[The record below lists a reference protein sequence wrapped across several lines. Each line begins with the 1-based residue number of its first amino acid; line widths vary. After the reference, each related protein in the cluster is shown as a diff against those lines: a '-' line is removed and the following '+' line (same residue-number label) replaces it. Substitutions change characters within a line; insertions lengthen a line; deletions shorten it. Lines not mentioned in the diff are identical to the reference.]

1 MHAQCIGPGRKF
13 SGWEGE
19 INDTSQRVGGNK
31 THSKLNAF
39 GLIFPW
45 QFILDDH
52 DKDILTIANG
62 KTPDTSSIF
71 NISPKTT
78 SKH

>member
-1 MHAQCIGPGRKF
+1 MLNALGQVENFPVGRGKLM
-13 SGWEGE
+13 
-19 INDTSQRVGGNK
+19 TSRRVGGNK

>member
-13 SGWEGE
+13 SSWEEE
-19 INDTSQRVGGNK
+19 INGTSRCVGENK
-31 THSKLNAF
+31 THSKLNTF

-45 QFILDDH
+45 QFNLDDY
-52 DKDILTIANG
+52 DKAILTIANG